1 MLALNNIYK
10 SFQTRAFFNKDSI
23 NRNVLSNVNLNFQKG
38 TINLISG
45 KNGSGKTTLLRIIAG
60 ITLPDKGYIFLDEK
74 KLDCNMVSYISNN
87 SRGFF
92 WRISAFENLKY
103 FFTLNHSSSNRDKIL
118 QLADNFS
125 IKDKLHKPLQELS
138 LGEIQKINLIR
149 GIGIDAEIFLF
160 DEAEASLDNTSK
172 DLLLNHLEQ
181 LKRKNKFIINV
192 SHEATFLLDKT
203 DQIISSND
211 FDN

>member
-10 SFQTRAFFNKDSI
+10 SFQTRAFFNKYPKEK
-23 NRNVLSNVNLNFQKG
+23 NVLSNVNLNFQKG
-38 TINLISG
+38 SINLING

-60 ITLPDKGYIFLDEK
+60 ITLPDKGSIFLDEK
-74 KLDCNMVSYISNN
+74 KLDCNMVSYTSNN

-103 FFTLNHSSSNRDKIL
+103 FFTLNHSSSDRGKIL
-118 QLADNFS
+118 QLADTLN
-125 IKDKLHKPLQELS
+125 IRDKLDKPLQELS

-149 GIGIDAEIFLF
+149 GIGIDSEIFLF
-160 DEAEASLDNTSK
+160 DEAEASLDNASK